1 MEVCIVTKRSFLSCS
16 TTQRQNHGAFNFTSL
31 KDAIYNCHAFPYT
44 PGDGIQSTDYT
55 CSCQSPFPSFAAST
69 ATSFLSLVSYG
80 VVRRVCLT
88 MNFTAER
95 VFLILLAWSCCLL
108 LSLLCELDLSFTH
121 LLVSLFCAYKRLL
134 SLHNLKTML
143 QLGRY
148 P

>member
-1 MEVCIVTKRSFLSCS
+1 MHCHQAIVPFLLYDTTTKSRGPQLHITERRHLQLPTPSRIRPALVYIALITRVVASRRSRLC
-16 TTQRQNHGAFNFTSL
+16 NF
-31 KDAIYNCHAFPYT
+31 
-44 PGDGIQSTDYT
+44 
-55 CSCQSPFPSFAAST
+55 FAAST

-121 LLVSLFCAYKRLL
+121 LLVSLFCAYKRL
-134 SLHNLKTML
+134 
-143 QLGRY
+143 Y
-148 P
+148 PYTT

>member
-31 KDAIYNCHAFPYT
+31 NDAIYNCHAFPHT
-44 PGDGIQSTDYT
+44 PSAGIQAPITRVVASR
-55 CSCQSPFPSFAAST
+55 PSRLCNFFAAST

-80 VVRRVCLT
+80 VVRGVCLT

-121 LLVSLFCAYKRLL
+121 LLVSLFCAYKRL
-134 SLHNLKTML
+134 
-143 QLGRY
+143 Y
-148 P
+148 PYTT